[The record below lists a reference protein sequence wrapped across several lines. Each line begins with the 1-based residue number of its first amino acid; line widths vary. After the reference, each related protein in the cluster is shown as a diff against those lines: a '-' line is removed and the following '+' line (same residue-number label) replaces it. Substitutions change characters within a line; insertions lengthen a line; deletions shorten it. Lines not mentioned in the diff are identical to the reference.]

1 MPVFDHSSSL
11 TMTNLSTNSTY
22 TFTERTPHDDSYYYL
37 LVVSDSIVEFNVKVS
52 ISGKFIIY

>member
-1 MPVFDHSSSL
+1 MPVFNHTNSYK
-11 TMTNLSTNSTY
+11 MNNLSVNTTH

-52 ISGKFIIY
+52 ISGKN